1 MTRPDEPQA
10 LEACDLHPSLGA
22 ELRWLWQDV
31 RAAHPLL
38 WKAVQLSACA
48 ALGTALPDIIDFLR
62 WLI

>member
-1 MTRPDEPQA
+1 MIRPDEP
-10 LEACDLHPSLGA
+10 LT
-22 ELRWLWQDV
+22 W
-31 RAAHPLL
+31 RATLDAHPLL